1 MIIGFFDEAAPQT
14 TANTVR
20 LWSFRKPVIRKNTTK
35 FRANTFGFY
44 AFNGK
49 GTVNTYP
56 NSKQESVMD
65 FLREIRY
72 NNLFNHILMIL
83 DNFSAHRTENVAIT
97 AEILDIELIF
107 LPPYS
112 PQLNP
117 IETIWKSIKNV
128 ISRTFMKDQEM
139 MVDTVKASFIEFS
152 RSKSFC
158 KNWVEAFVN

>member
-1 MIIGFFDEAAPQT
+1 M
-14 TANTVR
+14 
-20 LWSFRKPVIRKNTTK
+20 WSFRKPVIIKNTTK

-44 AFNGK
+44 AYNGNSA
-49 GTVNTYP
+49 VNTYT

-65 FLREIRY
+65 FLKEIRQR
-72 NNLFNHILMIL
+72 NPFRHIVVIL

-97 AEILDIELIF
+97 AETLDIELVF

-117 IETIWKSIKNV
+117 IELIWKSIKRV
-128 ISRTFMKDQEM
+128 VSRMFMKSQEM
-139 MVDTVKASFIEFS
+139 MINMVKASFIELS

-158 KNWVEAFVN
+158 KKWKEMFLN

>member
-1 MIIGFFDEAAPQT
+1 M
-14 TANTVR
+14 
-20 LWSFRKPVIRKNTTK
+20 
-35 FRANTFGFY
+35 
-44 AFNGK
+44 
-49 GTVNTYP
+49 
-56 NSKQESVMD
+56 
-65 FLREIRY
+65 
-72 NNLFNHILMIL
+72 
-83 DNFSAHRTENVAIT
+83 
-97 AEILDIELIF
+97 ILDIELIF

>member
-1 MIIGFFDEAAPQT
+1 M
-14 TANTVR
+14 
-20 LWSFRKPVIRKNTTK
+20 VIRKNTTK
-35 FRANTFGFY
+35 FRANTFGCY

-72 NNLFNHILMIL
+72 NNPFNHILMIL

-97 AEILDIELIF
+97 AEILDIELVF

-112 PQLNP
+112 PQPNP
-117 IETIWKSIKNV
+117 IELIWKSIMKV
-128 ISRTFMKDQEM
+128 I
-139 MVDTVKASFIEFS
+139 
-152 RSKSFC
+152 
-158 KNWVEAFVN
+158 